1 MTTLT
6 GSRALGFQTLDD
18 EVRLDDVPVRGEVPA
33 WLTGSLVR
41 TTPALLDIAG
51 KGIGHWFDGRAM
63 LNCFRFAD
71 GKVGYHNR
79 YLPTRSYEAARAGW
93 NDRLLTCSSD
103 PCTHLGQRLTLFFD
117 PSRFSEPNVNIVK
130 IGGRYIAA
138 TENPMPVEFDPAT
151 LGMLGHVNL
160 RSSRREFHGSF
171 AHPHF
176 DPENGEMISYVT
188 RVGLRSTHRIV
199 AIEPD
204 TLRRREI
211 GSVPAGFSPSYM
223 HSFAMTENYVVLV
236 RQPLTYRLAPVLRTG
251 KFQDAFRWNPERGT
265 RYDVID
271 RRTGSL
277 QGSYHGEPVFYWHQI
292 NAFERESPDGG
303 GTEIALDLIA
313 SDRPDSLWDL
323 DLVKLRDPGHRPLF
337 YGDMRRFRI
346 PVTTG
351 GPVTDEP
358 LADVRAEFPTINYAR
373 NHMRDYRFTY
383 APAYSGPDSDWFD
396 ELIKVDVTTG
406 ETLHWSE
413 PGCYPSEPV
422 VVPVPAEHAG
432 DASGAEDAVV
442 ILNVVLD
449 SRSGRS
455 FLLVLDGETFT
466 ELARAELP
474 HHIPFN
480 FHQQYLGA

>member
-6 GSRALGFQTLDD
+6 GSRVLGFQTLDD
-18 EVRLDDVPVRGEVPA
+18 EVRRGDVPVTGAVPA

-51 KGIGHWFDGRAM
+51 RGIGHWFDGRAM
-63 LNCFRFAD
+63 LNCFWFAD
-71 GKVGYHNR
+71 GKVSYANR
-79 YLPTRSYEAARAGW
+79 YLPTKSYEAARAGW

-103 PCTHLGQRLTLFFD
+103 PCAHLGQRLTLFFD

-130 IGGRYIAA
+130 VGNRHLAT

-151 LGMLGHVNL
+151 LDMLGHVDL
-160 RSSRREFHGSF
+160 RGSSREMHGSF

-176 DPENGEMISYVT
+176 DLDTGEMITYVT
-188 RVGLRSTHRIV
+188 RVGLPFTYRVV

-211 GSVPAGFSPSYM
+211 GSVAAGLSPSYM

-236 RQPLTYRLAPVLRTG
+236 RQPLVYKMLPVLRTG
-251 KFQDAFRWNPERGT
+251 KFQDAFRWHPERGT

-271 RRTGSL
+271 RRTGKL
-277 QGSYHGEPVFYWHQI
+277 QGSYHGDPVFYWHQI
-292 NAFERESPDGG
+292 NAFEQDGQ
-303 GTEIALDLIA
+303 ILLDLIA

-323 DLVKLRDPGHRPLF
+323 DLVKLRDPAHRPLF

-346 PVTTG
+346 PIAEG
-351 GPVTDEP
+351 GPVTDEV

-373 NHMRDYRFTY
+373 YHTKDYRYTY

-406 ETLHWSE
+406 ETRHWGE

-422 VVPVPAEHAG
+422 VVPVPGE
-432 DASGAEDAVV
+432 SAEDAVV

-449 SRSGRS
+449 SHSGRS
-455 FLLVLDGETFT
+455 FLLVLDGTTFT
-466 ELARAELP
+466 EIARAELP